1 MRVSESGLGRNKG
14 WGEEQ
19 RRGGQE
25 VEREE
30 AEQDELR
37 VAKVTLSLAG
47 AMRKAA
53 KVVELA
59 GVAESAKAR
68 LATQRWAAF

>member
-1 MRVSESGLGRNKG
+1 
-14 WGEEQ
+14 
-19 RRGGQE
+19 

-30 AEQDELR
+30 AEEELG
-37 VAKVTLSLAG
+37 VAKAMLSLAG

-53 KVVELA
+53 KVAELA

-68 LATQRWAAF
+68 PATQRWVAF

>member
-1 MRVSESGLGRNKG
+1 MWGLGENKG

-19 RRGGQE
+19 HRGGQE

-30 AEQDELR
+30 AEEELG
-37 VAKVTLSLAG
+37 VAKAMLSLAG

-53 KVVELA
+53 KVAELA

-68 LATQRWAAF
+68 PATQRWVAF

>member
-1 MRVSESGLGRNKG
+1 MWGWRENKG

-30 AEQDELR
+30 AEQEELG
-37 VAKVTLSLAG
+37 VAKVMLSLAG

-53 KVVELA
+53 KVAELA

-68 LATQRWAAF
+68 PATQRWVTS

>member
-1 MRVSESGLGRNKG
+1 VGLRGEQG

-19 RRGGQE
+19 QRGGQE

-30 AEQDELR
+30 AEEEELG
-37 VAKVTLSLAG
+37 VAKAMLSLAG

-53 KVVELA
+53 KVAELA

-68 LATQRWAAF
+68 PATQRWVAF